1 MGSTQVSATGMQMN
15 GLASSAD
22 TSSTRAHRTRIHEF
36 DWQGICFLAVTVGL
50 AVYGYYLAFESWRQ
64 LLQVLSNP
72 GAGGMAFV
80 STAIQCVAPLVP
92 PLSLLM
98 IYLSWRRDAPWFLRT
113 GALCLLGLLAGVIEV
128 LGNGFR

>member
-1 MGSTQVSATGMQMN
+1 
-15 GLASSAD
+15 
-22 TSSTRAHRTRIHEF
+22 
-36 DWQGICFLAVTVGL
+36 
-50 AVYGYYLAFESWRQ
+50 
-64 LLQVLSNP
+64 
-72 GAGGMAFV
+72 
-80 STAIQCVAPLVP
+80 VAPLVP